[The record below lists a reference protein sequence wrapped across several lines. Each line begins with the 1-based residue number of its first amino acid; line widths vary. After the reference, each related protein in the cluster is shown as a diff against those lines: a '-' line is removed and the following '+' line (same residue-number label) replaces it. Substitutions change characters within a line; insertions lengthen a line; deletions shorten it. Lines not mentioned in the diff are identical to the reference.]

1 MEIGDVGWSCVN
13 EGVEG
18 QSGGIGGSC
27 GEANPVCNHYEA
39 SWAMRWRIVVVWK
52 FLRVTIGWVGGSL
65 DF

>member
-1 MEIGDVGWSCVN
+1 MEIGDIGWSFVN

-18 QSGGIGGSC
+18 QCGGNRSC
-27 GEANPVCNHYEA
+27 GEVNPVCNYYEA